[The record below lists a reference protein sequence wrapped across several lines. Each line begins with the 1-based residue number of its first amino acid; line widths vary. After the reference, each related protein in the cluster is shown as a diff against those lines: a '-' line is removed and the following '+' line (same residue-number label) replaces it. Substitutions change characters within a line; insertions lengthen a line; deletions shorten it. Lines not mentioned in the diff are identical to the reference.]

1 MVGDARQ
8 EITVEGSSRRRSLGG
23 GGEWSSPKRLRGWL
37 I

>member
-23 GGEWSSPKRLRGWL
+23 GGVSGPLPKG
-37 I
+37 